1 MTDGSRLPRSEG
13 ELAKR
18 VLVYARR
25 QNLAEGRVR
34 RWISHMVLCGA
45 LIDRSQRASQP
56 DFLIKGGVALEL
68 RLPGRARATRD
79 LDVTLA
85 RGGGDGP
92 LIDAVESALQCEF
105 EGFTFRRKGEPYVMP
120 NSVLRVEVAI
130 QYKGRSW
137 ATVRLDVTTSELD
150 TLEIEYIEAFPLGP
164 FGLTGPGRIPCLA
177 LPYQIAQKIH
187 ALSEF
192 RPQGRDNDRVR
203 DMIDL
208 LLLRGGCAITDLAA
222 VRAACQRVFDLRG
235 THSWPP
241 AFEPPEWWVAEFER
255 SASEVE
261 LREIGFAQALNEMR
275 RFIGEIDQSSP
286 RG

>member
-1 MTDGSRLPRSEG
+1 MTDVPRPPRSEG

-25 QNLAEGRVR
+25 QHLAEGRVR

-45 LIDRSQRASQP
+45 LIERAQGASQP

-68 RLPGRARATRD
+68 RLRRRARATRD

-85 RGGGDGP
+85 RCDGP
-92 LIDAVESALQCEF
+92 LIDAVESALQGEF

-120 NSVLRVEVAI
+120 NRVLRVEIAI

-137 ATVRLDVTTSELD
+137 ATVRLDVTTNELD
-150 TLEIEYIEAFPLGP
+150 TLEIEYIKAFLLRP
-164 FGLTGPGRIPCLA
+164 FGLTGPERLPCLA

-187 ALSEF
+187 AVSES

-203 DMIDL
+203 DMVDL
-208 LLLRGGCAITDLAA
+208 LLLRGGGGGGGAIADLAA

-241 AFEPPEWWVAEFER
+241 TFEPPDWWVAEFEQ
-255 SASEVE
+255 SASEVG
-261 LREIGFAQALNEMR
+261 LREIGFAQALSAMR
-275 RFIGEIDQSSP
+275 TFIGEISC
-286 RG
+286 G

>member
-18 VLVYARR
+18 VLDYARR

-68 RLPGRARATRD
+68 RLRSRARATRD

-85 RGGGDGP
+85 RGDGP
-92 LIDAVESALQCEF
+92 LIDTVESALQGEF

-120 NSVLRVEVAI
+120 NGVLRVESAI

-137 ATVRLDVTTSELD
+137 ATVRLDVTTNELD
-150 TLEIEYIEAFPLGP
+150 SLKIEYINAFPLRP
-164 FGLTGPGRIPCLA
+164 FGLTGPEQIPCLT

-187 ALSEF
+187 AVSES

-203 DMIDL
+203 DMVDL
-208 LLLRGGCAITDLAA
+208 LLLRGAITDLAA
-222 VRAACQRVFDLRG
+222 ARAACQRVFALRG
-235 THSWPP
+235 SHSWPP
-241 AFEPPEWWVAEFER
+241 TFEPPDWWVAEFER
-255 SASEVE
+255 SASEVG
-261 LREIGFAQALNEMR
+261 LREIGFTQALNEMR
-275 RFIGEIDQSSP
+275 RFIGEIDHA
-286 RG
+286 R

>member
-1 MTDGSRLPRSEG
+1 MTHVPRPPQSKG

-45 LIDRSQRASQP
+45 LIERAQGASQP

-68 RLPGRARATRD
+68 RLGGRARATRD

-85 RGGGDGP
+85 RDDKL
-92 LIDAVESALQCEF
+92 LIDVVESALQSEF

-120 NSVLRVEVAI
+120 NNALRVEIAI
-130 QYKGRSW
+130 QYMGRSW
-137 ATVRLDVTTSELD
+137 STTQLDVTTNELE
-150 TLEIEYIEAFPLGP
+150 TLNIEYINAISLGP
-164 FGLTGPGRIPCLA
+164 FGLTGPERLPCLT
-177 LPYQIAQKIH
+177 LPYQIAQKMH
-187 ALSEF
+187 AVSES

-203 DMIDL
+203 DMVDL
-208 LLLRGGCAITDLAA
+208 LLLRGGGCITDLAA
-222 VRAACQRVFDLRG
+222 VRVACQRVFDLRG

-241 AFEPPEWWVAEFER
+241 AFEPPEWWAAEFER
-255 SASEVE
+255 SASEVGLCE
-261 LREIGFAQALNEMR
+261 VVFADALAEMR
-275 RFIGEIDQSSP
+275 RFIGEIS

>member
-1 MTDGSRLPRSEG
+1 MQRPPRSEG

-18 VLVYARR
+18 VWVYARR
-25 QNLAEGRVR
+25 HNLAEGRVR

-45 LIDRSQRASQP
+45 LIERAQGASQP

-85 RGGGDGP
+85 RGDEL
-92 LIDAVESALQCEF
+92 LIDVVESALQCEF
-105 EGFTFRRKGEPYVMP
+105 EGFTFRRKGEPYVMA
-120 NSVLRVEVAI
+120 NSALRVEIAI

-137 ATVRLDVTTSELD
+137 STARLDVTTNELD
-150 TLEIEYIEAFPLGP
+150 TLEIEYINAIPLRP
-164 FGLTGPGRIPCLA
+164 FGLTGPERVPCLT

-187 ALSEF
+187 AVSEF

-203 DMIDL
+203 DMVDL
-208 LLLRGGCAITDLAA
+208 LLLRGGGCITDLAA
-222 VRAACQRVFDLRG
+222 VSVACQRVFDLRG

-241 AFEPPEWWVAEFER
+241 AFEPPEWWAAEFER
-255 SASEVE
+255 SASEVG

-286 RG
+286 HG

>member
-34 RWISHMVLCGA
+34 QWISHMVLCGA

-56 DFLIKGGVALEL
+56 DFLLKGGVALEL
-68 RLPGRARATRD
+68 RLRSRARATRD

-85 RGGGDGP
+85 RGDEP
-92 LIDAVESALQCEF
+92 LIDTVESALHGEF

-120 NSVLRVEVAI
+120 NDVLRVESAI

-137 ATVRLDVTTSELD
+137 ATVRLDVTTNELD
-150 TLEIEYIEAFPLGP
+150 TLKIEYINAFPLRP
-164 FGLTGPGRIPCLA
+164 FGLTGPEQIPCLT

-187 ALSEF
+187 AVSAS

-203 DMIDL
+203 DMVDL
-208 LLLRGGCAITDLAA
+208 LLLRGAITDLAA
-222 VRAACQRVFDLRG
+222 ARAACQRVFDLRG

-241 AFEPPEWWVAEFER
+241 SFEPPDWWVSEFER
-255 SASEVE
+255 FASEVG

-275 RFIGEIDQSSP
+275 RFIGEIDHA
-286 RG
+286 R

>member
-1 MTDGSRLPRSEG
+1 MTDVPRPPRSEG

-25 QNLAEGRVR
+25 QHLAEGRVR

-45 LIDRSQRASQP
+45 MIDRSQGASQP

-68 RLPGRARATRD
+68 RLRRRARATRD

-85 RGGGDGP
+85 RCDGP
-92 LIDAVESALQCEF
+92 LIDAVESALQGEF

-120 NSVLRVEVAI
+120 NRVLRVEIAI

-137 ATVRLDVTTSELD
+137 ATVRLDVTTNELD
-150 TLEIEYIEAFPLGP
+150 TLEIEYIKAFLLRP
-164 FGLTGPGRIPCLA
+164 FGLTGPERLPCLA

-187 ALSEF
+187 AVSES

-203 DMIDL
+203 DMVDL
-208 LLLRGGCAITDLAA
+208 LLLRGGGGGGGAIADLAA

-241 AFEPPEWWVAEFER
+241 TFEPPDWWVAEFEQ
-255 SASEVE
+255 SASEVG
-261 LREIGFAQALNEMR
+261 LREIGFAQALSAMR
-275 RFIGEIDQSSP
+275 TFIGEISC
-286 RG
+286 G

>member
-1 MTDGSRLPRSEG
+1 MTHVQRPPRSEG

-18 VLVYARR
+18 VRVYARR

-45 LIDRSQRASQP
+45 LIERAQGASQP

-85 RGGGDGP
+85 RGDEL
-92 LIDAVESALQCEF
+92 LIDVVESALQCEF

-120 NSVLRVEVAI
+120 NSVLRVEIAI
-130 QYKGRSW
+130 QYRGRSW
-137 ATVRLDVTTSELD
+137 STARLDVTTNELD
-150 TLEIEYIEAFPLGP
+150 TLEFEYVNAIPLRP
-164 FGLTGPGRIPCLA
+164 FGLTGPEQLPCLT

-187 ALSEF
+187 AVSES

-203 DMIDL
+203 DMVDL
-208 LLLRGGCAITDLAA
+208 LLLRDTISDLAA

-241 AFEPPEWWVAEFER
+241 TFEPPDWWVAEFER
-255 SASEVE
+255 SASEVG
-261 LREIGFAQALNEMR
+261 LREIVFADALAEMR
-275 RFIGEIDQSSP
+275 RFIGEIS

>member
-1 MTDGSRLPRSEG
+1 MTDVPRPPRSEG

-25 QNLAEGRVR
+25 QHLAEGRVR
-34 RWISHMVLCGA
+34 RWISHMVLCGV
-45 LIDRSQRASQP
+45 LIERAQRASQP

-68 RLPGRARATRD
+68 RLRRRARATRD

-85 RGGGDGP
+85 RCDGP
-92 LIDAVESALQCEF
+92 LIDAVESALQGEF

-120 NSVLRVEVAI
+120 NRVLRVEIAI

-137 ATVRLDVTTSELD
+137 ATVRLDVTTNELD
-150 TLEIEYIEAFPLGP
+150 TLEIEYIKAFLLRP
-164 FGLTGPGRIPCLA
+164 FGLTGPERLPCLA

-187 ALSEF
+187 AVSES

-203 DMIDL
+203 DMVDL
-208 LLLRGGCAITDLAA
+208 LLLRGGGGGAIADLAA
-222 VRAACQRVFDLRG
+222 VRAACQRVFDLRE

-241 AFEPPEWWVAEFER
+241 TFEPPDWWVAEFER
-255 SASEVE
+255 SASEVG
-261 LREIGFAQALNEMR
+261 LREIGFAEALSAMR
-275 RFIGEIDQSSP
+275 TFIGEISC
-286 RG
+286 G

>member
-1 MTDGSRLPRSEG
+1 MTHVPRPPRSVG

-25 QNLAEGRVR
+25 QHLAEGRVR

-45 LIDRSQRASQP
+45 LIDRAQRASQP

-85 RGGGDGP
+85 TCDGP
-92 LIDAVESALQCEF
+92 LIDAVESALQAEF
-105 EGFTFRRKGEPYVMP
+105 EGFKFRRKGEPYVMP
-120 NSVLRVEVAI
+120 NNVLRVEIAI
-130 QYKGRSW
+130 QYEGRSW
-137 ATVRLDVTTSELD
+137 ATVRLDVTTNELD
-150 TLEIEYIEAFPLGP
+150 TLEIEYIEAFPLRP
-164 FGLTGPGRIPCLA
+164 FGLTGPERLPCLA

-187 ALSEF
+187 AVSES

-203 DMIDL
+203 DMVDL
-208 LLLRGGCAITDLAA
+208 LLLRGGGSVTDLAA
-222 VRAACQRVFDLRG
+222 VRVACQRVFDLRG

-241 AFEPPEWWVAEFER
+241 TFEPPDWWVAEFER
-255 SASEVE
+255 SASEVG
-261 LREIGFAQALNEMR
+261 LGEIGFAEALAEMR
-275 RFIGEIDQSSP
+275 GFIGEIDKSC
-286 RG
+286 G